1 MLYVPQPYFMRH
13 QRYSRG
19 GRPDRRHSGPQQRH
33 QHQGRMGRPDQ
44 RKSDAFTAF
53 VAKTSIDPYERLRLE
68 TEGGPLAMR
77 VFDLICPIGKGQRG
91 LIVAPPKAGKTTLL
105 QNLCNAIA
113 KNNPEAKLF
122 ALLVEERP
130 EEVTDFKRSVPAEI
144 RASSSDHDTEHHIQT
159 ANILLEESVCL
170 ANEGK
175 DVVIVVDSLTRLARV
190 HNREARSGKTLSG
203 GVDANALEVPRR
215 FFGAARKLEEGGSIT
230 ILATA
235 LINTGSQMDEYI
247 FQEFK
252 GTGNM
257 EIVLSRRL
265 AEQRIFPAI
274 DVSASGTR
282 KEEKLLSPEEYE
294 IMQKIRGFLSGLNP
308 LDAGKKLIETLQR
321 YPNNADLIQALRRGL
336 Q

>member
-1 MLYVPQPYFMRH
+1 MRQSRH
-13 QRYSRG
+13 SRG
-19 GRPDRRHSGPQQRH
+19 GRSDRRFSGPRRHSSPHRHGPK
-33 QHQGRMGRPDQ
+33 PEAK
-44 RKSDAFTAF
+44 KSNAYALFTDR
-53 VAKTSIDPYERLRLE
+53 TSIDPFERIRLE

-77 VFDLICPIGKGQRG
+77 VFDFICPIGKGQRG

-105 QNLCNAIA
+105 QQICQAVA
-113 KNNPEAKLF
+113 KNHPEIKLY

-144 RASSSDHDTEHHIQT
+144 RASSSDHDTEHHIET
-159 ANILLEESVCL
+159 ANILLEDAVTQ
-170 ANEGK
+170 AVEGK
-175 DVVIVVDSLTRLARV
+175 DVLIVVDSLTRLSRV

-215 FFGAARKLEEGGSIT
+215 FFGAARKLEEGGSLT

-235 LINTGSQMDEYI
+235 LIQTGSQMDEYI

-257 EIVLSRRL
+257 ELVLSRRL

-274 DVSASGTR
+274 DIAASGTR
-282 KEEKLLSPEEYE
+282 KEEKLLSPEEYAA
-294 IMQKIRGFLSGLNP
+294 MQKIRKYLAGLNP
-308 LDAGKKLIETLQR
+308 VDAGKKLVETLQKF
-321 YPNNADLIQALRRGL
+321 PNAAALLKTVSDL
-336 Q
+336 